1 MATQTT
7 QPVHA
12 AAPET
17 PVDFDTPSK
26 KGWEFF
32 TKFLFVNV
40 VLAVVVLLLI
50 GLLTVW
56 R

>member
-1 MATQTT
+1 MAI
-7 QPVHA
+7 QP
-12 AAPET
+12 APET

-32 TKFLFVNV
+32 TKFLTVNV
-40 VLAVVVLLLI
+40 ALCIAALLLI

>member
-1 MATQTT
+1 MTA
-7 QPVHA
+7 QP
-12 AAPET
+12 APET
-17 PVDFDTPSK
+17 PVDFDTSSK

-32 TKFLFVNV
+32 TKFLTVNAT
-40 VLAVVVLLLI
+40 LCIAALLVI